1 MGKTIILLI
10 EGLLCIGVGIFLT
23 YGLQYVDT
31 NLNWYIG
38 YMSFAY
44 LVGVITLVS
53 LARNLRNMRG

>member
-1 MGKTIILLI
+1 MRKTIISLI
-10 EGLLCIGVGIFLT
+10 GGLLCIGIGVFLT

-38 YMSFAY
+38 FMSFAY

-53 LARNLRNMRG
+53 LARNLRNTRG